1 MTRILSKD
9 ISEYHLSCNQ
19 IKTMKRIQCYWIF
32 KMAMIKHYYKWEKYE
47 DKMWWKL
54 YSKLLSLIGEYNQPI
69 EICLATKYN
78 ECYYEL

>member
-19 IKTMKRIQCYWIF
+19 IKTMKRIQCYWTF
-32 KMAMIKHYYKWEKYE
+32 KMAMITHYYKWEKYE
-47 DKMWWKL
+47 EKMWLKL
-54 YSKLLSLIGEYNQPI
+54 YSKPLSFVYEYQPI
-69 EICLATKYN
+69 EICLATKHN